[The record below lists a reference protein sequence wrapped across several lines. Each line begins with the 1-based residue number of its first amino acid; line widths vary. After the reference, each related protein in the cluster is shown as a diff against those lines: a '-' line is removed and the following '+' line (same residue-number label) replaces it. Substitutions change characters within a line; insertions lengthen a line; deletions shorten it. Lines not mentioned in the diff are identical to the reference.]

1 MGDRMTSLFA
11 TTLSGL
17 ALLLAAA
24 PAAAAPKDEVL
35 AATDAFMAALNRGDA
50 NAAEAMTHPSLTIQ
64 VLNFPA
70 DGGSRFRVMTRQ
82 QLFDNFRSAPPRK
95 FDERIVRSKVMITRD
110 YAHVWAPYT
119 LDIDG
124 KRIHCGID
132 SFGWSK
138 LDGKWVLTTFGW
150 TADPKGCPPK

>member
-1 MGDRMTSLFA
+1 MGNRMKPLFA
-11 TTLSGL
+11 LM
-17 ALLLAAA
+17 LLVAAPVAAA
-24 PAAAAPKDEVL
+24 PRDEVL
-35 AATDAFMAALNRGDA
+35 AATNAFMAALNSGDA
-50 NAAEAMTHPSLTIQ
+50 NGAEAMTHPTLTIQ
-64 VLNFPA
+64 VLRFPPE
-70 DGGSRFRVMTRQ
+70 GGSKFSVMTRQ
-82 QLFDNFRSAPPRK
+82 QLFDNFRGAPPRK
-95 FDERIVRSKVMITRD
+95 FDERIVRSKVLITRD

-138 LDGKWVLTTFGW
+138 LDGKWLLTTFGW

>member
-1 MGDRMTSLFA
+1 MKPL
-11 TTLSGL
+11 L
-17 ALLLAAA
+17 AAMLLLAA

-35 AATDAFMAALNRGDA
+35 AATNAFMAALNSNNP

-64 VLNFPA
+64 ILRFPPE
-70 DGGSRFRVMTRQ
+70 GGSTFTTLTRT
-82 QLFDNFRSAPPRK
+82 QLFDNFRKAPPRT
-95 FDERIVRSKVMITRD
+95 FDERIVRTKLLVTRD

-124 KRIHCGID
+124 KRIHCGVD

-138 LDGKWVLTTFGW
+138 IDGKWLLTTFGW

>member
-1 MGDRMTSLFA
+1 MADRLMPLLA
-11 TTLSGL
+11 A
-17 ALLLAAA
+17 ALLLAA

-35 AATDAFMAALNRGDA
+35 AVTNAFMAALDNNDP
-50 NAAEAMTHPSLTIQ
+50 NSAEALTHPTLTIQ
-64 VLNFPA
+64 VLSFPPE
-70 DGGSRFRVMTRQ
+70 GGSRFRTMTRQ

-95 FDERIVRSKVMITRD
+95 FEEKMIKPRIEITRD
-110 YAHVWAPYT
+110 FAHVWAPYT

-132 SFGWSK
+132 SFGWMK
-138 LDGKWVLTTFGW
+138 VDGKWLLTSFAW

>member
-1 MGDRMTSLFA
+1 MK
-11 TTLSGL
+11 
-17 ALLLAAA
+17 LLLALAVLLAA
-24 PAAAAPKDEVL
+24 PAIAAPKDDVL
-35 AATDAFMAALNRGDA
+35 AVTSAFMDALNRGDA
-50 NAAEAMTHPSLTIQ
+50 NGAEAMTHPSLTIQ
-64 VLNFPA
+64 VLRFPPE
-70 DGGSRFRVMTRQ
+70 GGNKFSVMTRQ
-82 QLFDNFRSAPPRK
+82 QLFDNFRGAPPRK
-95 FDERIVRSKVMITRD
+95 FEEYLVKPKILITRD

-138 LDGKWVLTTFGW
+138 LDGKWLLTSFGW

>member
-1 MGDRMTSLFA
+1 MADRMKLLFA
-11 TTLSGL
+11 AG
-17 ALLLAAA
+17 LLLAA
-24 PAAAAPKDEVL
+24 PAAATPRDEVL
-35 AATDAFMAALNRGDA
+35 AATNAFMTALDNNNPD
-50 NAAEAMTHPSLTIQ
+50 AAEALTHPSLTIQ
-64 VLNFPA
+64 ILRFPPE
-70 DGGSRFRVMTRQ
+70 GGSVFQTLGRK
-82 QLFDNFRSAPPRK
+82 QLFDSFRAAPPTRK
-95 FDERIVRSKVMITRD
+95 FEEKLLRTKILITRD

-138 LDGKWVLTTFGW
+138 IDGKWLLTTFGW